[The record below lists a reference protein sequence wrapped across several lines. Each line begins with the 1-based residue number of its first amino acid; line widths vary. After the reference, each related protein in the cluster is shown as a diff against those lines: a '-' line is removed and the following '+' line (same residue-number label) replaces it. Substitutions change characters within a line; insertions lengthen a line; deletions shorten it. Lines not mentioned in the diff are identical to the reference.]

1 VKLLALTNGS
11 AESTRHLLERAGVLE
26 HFAAL
31 LSCDEVRR
39 TKPHPE
45 VYALARREAEGEL
58 WLVAAHAWDVA
69 GAIMA
74 GLRGAYVT
82 VQEGTYLQDVYP
94 APDVTAAT
102 LEEAVDAVLARV

>member
-1 VKLLALTNGS
+1 
-11 AESTRHLLERAGVLE
+11 LLERAGVRE
-26 HFAAL
+26 RFAAL

-69 GAIMA
+69 GALMA
-74 GLRGAYVT
+74 GLRGAFVSE
-82 VQEGTYLQDVYP
+82 QEGSYLEDVYP
-94 APDVTAAT
+94 PPDVSAAG
-102 LEEAVDAVLARV
+102 LEEAVGAVLARI